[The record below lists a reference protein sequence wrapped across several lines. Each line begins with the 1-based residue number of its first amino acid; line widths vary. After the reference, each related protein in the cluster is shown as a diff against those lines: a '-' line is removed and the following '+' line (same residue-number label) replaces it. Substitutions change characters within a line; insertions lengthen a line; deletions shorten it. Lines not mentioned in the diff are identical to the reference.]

1 MWICCFI
8 DDSTQQFDSQPSFH
22 ATTQVPSSFRS
33 PAPPQFQ
40 SHVPQGPNCSAFA
53 QPEVPEPEVARQW
66 REDQAEKIAQ
76 RDEESKRKR
85 QETIARAEKEID
97 KL

>member
-1 MWICCFI
+1 VYYI
-8 DDSTQQFDSQPSFH
+8 TEY
-22 ATTQVPSSFRS
+22 RS
-33 PAPPQFQ
+33 C
-40 SHVPQGPNCSAFA
+40 GNG
-53 QPEVPEPEVARQW
+53 QW

-97 KL
+97 KLYEDYNSKKERTIRENKCVTIRPWSSLFLR

>member
-1 MWICCFI
+1 MCGIQNR
-8 DDSTQQFDSQPSFH
+8 SGY
-22 ATTQVPSSFRS
+22 FR
-33 PAPPQFQ
+33 PR
-40 SHVPQGPNCSAFA
+40 PNCSAFA